1 MDATPLP
8 PVQAPPRGE
17 HANNID
23 ALRLVLAG
31 LVVVSHCYKI
41 ARGSSLAA
49 EPLARLSGGRIDLGE
64 AAVDGFFILSGYLI
78 AQSWERSRSL
88 GSFARK
94 RAARIVPG
102 YLAAGI
108 VAVLA
113 AVLVGTPGGTWAD
126 AARALRGNAGRLLAL
141 QEPLVPGSWPGP
153 PEAGV
158 ANGSAWTIS
167 YECWCYAGVAGLGLL
182 GLLRRRGVVL
192 GLFIA
197 VWAGGYLFILGGY
210 PIGGGLVGRVI
221 GAPIH
226 WARLLPCYL
235 AGVVLSL
242 YRDRIRWTGAGACL
256 AALGLVAVAL
266 LPRGLALGVPTFGA
280 YLLLYFGLAGP
291 VRWRG
296 AARYGDFSYGIYLY
310 AWPIQQ
316 AVARLDPA
324 AGPLRLLAWVAAPCL
339 LAGVASWHGVER
351 RFVRRRP
358 PRT

>member
-1 MDATPLP
+1 MSTRL
-8 PVQAPPRGE
+8 APDPAAARGE

-31 LVVVSHCYKI
+31 LVVVCHCYKI

-49 EPLARLSGGRIDLGE
+49 EPLARLSDGRIDLGE

-102 YLAAGI
+102 YLAAGV

-113 AVLVGTPGGTWAD
+113 AVLVGTPGGSWAD
-126 AARALRGNAGRLLAL
+126 AGHALRANAGRLLAL
-141 QEPLVPGSWPGP
+141 QEPVVPGSWPAP

-167 YECWCYAGVAGLGLL
+167 YECWCYAGVATLGVL
-182 GLLRRRGVVL
+182 GLLRRRGLVL
-192 GLFIA
+192 GLFVA
-197 VWAGGYLFILGGY
+197 AWVGGYLFILGGY
-210 PIGGGLVGRVI
+210 PIGGGLVGRVV

-235 AGVVLSL
+235 AGVVLAL
-242 YRDRIRWTGAGACL
+242 YRDRVRWSGAGASL
-256 AALGLVAVAL
+256 AALGLGAVAL

-291 VRWRG
+291 IRWRG

-316 AVARLDPA
+316 AAARLDPT
-324 AGPLRLLAWVAAPCL
+324 AGPLRLLAWVAGPIL
-339 LAGVASWHGVER
+339 LAGVLSWYGVER
-351 RFVRRRP
+351 WFVRRRP
-358 PRT
+358 ERA